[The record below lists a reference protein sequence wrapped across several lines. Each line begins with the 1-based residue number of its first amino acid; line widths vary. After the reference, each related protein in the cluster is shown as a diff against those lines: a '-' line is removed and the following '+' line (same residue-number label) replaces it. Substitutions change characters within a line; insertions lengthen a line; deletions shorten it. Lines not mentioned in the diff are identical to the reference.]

1 MTGFFREIDRDG
13 LVVVWEPRGDWKD
26 KPEQTRRVCEKL
38 ELVHAVDPLRRT
50 PAKRD
55 SLAYFRLHGLGG
67 KEVNY
72 SYKYTDEDLSRLSE
86 VISALMQSAVE
97 RAYVMFNNVTMFN
110 DAIRFRDLT
119 SAE

>member
-1 MTGFFREIDRDG
+1 MTRFFTEMDRDG
-13 LVVVWEPRGDWKD
+13 LAVVWEPRGDWND
-26 KPEQTRRVCEKL
+26 KPEQIRRVCEKL
-38 ELVHAVDPLRRT
+38 ELIHAVDPLRRT

-67 KEVNY
+67 KDVSY

-86 VISALMQSAVE
+86 VISGPRQSAVE
-97 RAYVMFNNVTMFN
+97 RAYVMFNNITMFN